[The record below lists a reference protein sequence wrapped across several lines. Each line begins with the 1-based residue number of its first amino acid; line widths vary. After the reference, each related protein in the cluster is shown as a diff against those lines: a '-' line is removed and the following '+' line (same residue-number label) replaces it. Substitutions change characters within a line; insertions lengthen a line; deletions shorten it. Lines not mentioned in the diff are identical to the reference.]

1 MWYVVRVMTKAKKIL
16 VGVAALLLAGGSG
29 MVGWMGP
36 RNVVGMLRYDQ
47 REEGRLKVSDMA
59 PDVELRALSD
69 SKRENLSASIGGK
82 PSVLIFG
89 SFT

>member
-1 MWYVVRVMTKAKKIL
+1 MTKAKKIIA
-16 VGVAALLLAGGSG
+16 GVAALLLAGAAG
-29 MVGWMGP
+29 MAAWMGP
-36 RNVVGMLRYDQ
+36 RNVIGMLRYDQ
-47 REEGRLKVSDMA
+47 REDGRLKVGEMA